1 MEHELIWNI
10 VLHPVFN
17 PDWSKMMS
25 QEMVPKR
32 TTKTLASKIT
42 QEFSLNKIQ
51 TNDKFA
57 VMTAAYS
64 RPDDANDT
72 I

>member
-1 MEHELIWNI
+1 
-10 VLHPVFN
+10 
-17 PDWSKMMS
+17 MMS

-32 TTKTLASKIT
+32 RTKTPASKIT

-57 VMTAAYS
+57 VMTVAYS

-72 I
+72 V